1 MKQLNIVLPKTLQA
15 LSDNHKLQI
24 VYELSKALGVKPGA
38 TSRERDIWTTND
50 EGLLGEAENEL
61 YEALVGPAAENMA
74 KLIAELGLSKEEV
87 SLQKAFSPEYLA
99 YEDQLVKGLDN
110 GKHRL
115 SDLINVSKTKRNAFS
130 KLLQEGSEWT
140 KKKLKQIND
149 IMKQKLPDY
158 AQLAEQFAVRAA
170 FIAKIRSHAN
180 TEMLST
186 VGAFVDRFPA
196 TIKAAEHE
204 GLVLTLKEQEKAKAE
219 GRKVKILPLQPQELR
234 AVEHA
239 NLRAADKIQEVS
251 DRHRAGVRQLVI
263 QAQNERWSAQRL
275 AQALF
280 DKFGD
285 QNRDWRRV
293 AITELAM
300 ASNDAFVAGCKAGD
314 EVWVPPVEGSC
325 DYCKRLIEGKS
336 FTISED
342 PFADPLKYI
351 WTGKSNYGRTVK
363 EWVPCVPLHP
373 NCRHRLHKFSRF
385 YKVDEKGK
393 PVMKTTAELINEER
407 AKRGLPPDPNLKG

>member
-300 ASNDAFVAGCKAGD
+300 ASNDAFVAGRKAGD